1 MSKSKATP
9 AAIVLALLVVAGV
22 AAWIYQIVNGL
33 AVTGMNNGNSW
44 GLYITCFMFFVGL
57 SAGGLIVASSAS
69 VFGIK
74 QFKKV
79 AKPAVLLST
88 VCIIAATAFVVVDLG
103 GPARVFNLIIH
114 AQIGSPL
121 MWDIIVIT
129 IYFVINIVYLV
140 LMKKED
146 GGADKTRALTITS
159 RLALPVAILVHSVT
173 AWIFGLQIA
182 KVGWYSAIMAPLFVS
197 SALDSGLA
205 LLIIVLIILNATRVF
220 EVERKLIV
228 SLAGLLAVFVAVD
241 AFMVGSEIL
250 TMAYPAAEAEGAL
263 LAVMTSGATAPFF
276 WGEII
281 LGLAVPFCLLVF
293 SKLRENTSVVVVAS
307 ALIVIGVFCKRA
319 WLLLSSFAT
328 FNVQGAPGVTYGR
341 ADMAGTDVWAMIGIY
356 APTWVEL
363 VVALGVIALA
373 ALLYVLLA
381 PKLFGDKKATKTEE
395 SVAAAT
401 EKALEA

>member
-9 AAIVLALLVVAGV
+9 VVIVLALLVAVGV
-22 AAWIYQIVNGL
+22 AAWAYQVVNGL

-88 VCIIAATAFVVVDLG
+88 VCIIAAAAFVVVDLG

-114 AQIGSPL
+114 AQLGSPL
-121 MWDIIVIT
+121 MWDVIVIAVYLT
-129 IYFVINIVYLV
+129 INIIYLV

-146 GGADKTRALTITS
+146 SGADKTRALAVTS
-159 RLALPVAILVHSVT
+159 RCALPVAILVHSVT

-182 KVGWYSAIMAPLFVS
+182 KVGWHTAIMAPLFVS
-197 SALDSGLA
+197 SALSSGLA
-205 LLIIVLIILNATRVF
+205 LLIVVLVALNAKGAF
-220 EVERKLIV
+220 KVESALIT

-241 AFMVGSEIL
+241 AYLVACELL
-250 TMAYPAAEAEGAL
+250 TMAYPAAGEESAL
-263 LAVMTSGATAPFF
+263 LSVMTSGATAPFF
-276 WGEII
+276 WTEIV
-281 LGLAVPFCLLVF
+281 LGLVLPFCLLVF
-293 SKLRENTSVVVVAS
+293 TKLRQKPVVVIVAS
-307 ALIVIGVFCKRA
+307 ALIIVGVFCKRA
-319 WLLLSSFAT
+319 WLLLSSFVN

-341 ADMAGTDVWAMIGIY
+341 ADMEGTDVWTLLGTYM
-356 APTWVEL
+356 PTWVEGL
-363 VVALGVIALA
+363 VALGVVCLA
-373 ALLYVLLA
+373 ALLFVVLA
-381 PKLFGDKKATKTEE
+381 PRVFGTGQPKETTSATNNK
-395 SVAAAT
+395 V
-401 EKALEA
+401 